1 MLNKAQ
7 KLLLGIV
14 LLVLVDVIWVSSS
27 ELTKVG
33 IDLLIVGIRYLSMR
47 CICFQFLY
55 DDEKYDKPFFCTYF
69 KSSMFTIYLVF
80 LGLIAPWKESCN
92 RNGNYAV

>member
-1 MLNKAQ
+1 MLFEAKLANSEMLNKAQ

-33 IDLLIVGIRYLSMR
+33 IYITSMK
-47 CICFQFLY
+47 
-55 DDEKYDKPFFCTYF
+55 ETFFNQ
-69 KSSMFTIYLVF
+69 L
-80 LGLIAPWKESCN
+80 
-92 RNGNYAV
+92 

>member
-1 MLNKAQ
+1 MLFEVKLANSEMLNKAQ

-33 IDLLIVGIRYLSMR
+33 IYITSMK
-47 CICFQFLY
+47 
-55 DDEKYDKPFFCTYF
+55 ETFFNQ
-69 KSSMFTIYLVF
+69 L
-80 LGLIAPWKESCN
+80 
-92 RNGNYAV
+92 